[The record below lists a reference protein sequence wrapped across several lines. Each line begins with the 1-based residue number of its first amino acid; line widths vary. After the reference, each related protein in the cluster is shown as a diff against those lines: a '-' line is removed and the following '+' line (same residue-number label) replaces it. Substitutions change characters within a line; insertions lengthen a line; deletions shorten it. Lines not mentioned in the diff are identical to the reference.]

1 MTKKQQI
8 SIWILWSIL
17 FSVFMYFFIINGL
30 PVVQEQ
36 IGSIFAFLCLI
47 VIASLFPIKFRHT
60 NIVPLH
66 GISLAVFLQFGM
78 FVEVIIIQL
87 ALITSLLSLRLPKKE
102 FYRYG
107 LNSLIFLI
115 VSISAASVYYFAG
128 GTTGNIANLQLGDML
143 LPIAFYAFVSF
154 FLNNWLIYL
163 VRKYLVKL
171 ENTKFFD
178 EALAWEALSIVLI
191 IPVGIALVM
200 FYQEVGYL
208 AVILIGVPLVS
219 VSLILKLYNESERT
233 GKLLKKV
240 SAFGFQV
247 NEGLSVKNNMDL
259 FFDSVT
265 SVFSVDQT
273 YLYEK
278 IDGELKITHTSPDLT
293 PSSICVDG
301 VSDTVYRNKNSLL
314 FTKAKQWR
322 AYEQDSRFAGAQ
334 SIMSVPCIRNNEVV
348 GVITLVSN
356 RKGAFEKSHLKILE
370 IMANFLSVAVQNSRI
385 YEQKQMESER
395 CALTKLYN
403 YRYFENIIIQK
414 YDDPR
419 NEDDFA
425 IILLDLDHFK
435 RINDTYGHNSGNEV
449 LCQVANVL
457 EEAVGE
463 RGIVARYGGEEF
475 VVLLEGVNATFA
487 ETMAEELRQDIER
500 HLFSVADDLKG
511 RERRSIRLTASIG
524 VAFKSEPNE
533 SGMSVLRNADRA
545 MYTGAKQKGRNRVSR
560 FRSKVMETVQG

>member
-1 MTKKQQI
+1 MPKIQQI
-8 SIWILWSIL
+8 TIWILWSIL
-17 FSVFMYFFIINGL
+17 FSVFLYFFMINGL
-30 PVVQEQ
+30 PVVQEHY
-36 IGSIFAFLCLI
+36 GSIFAFLCLI

-66 GISLAVFLQFGM
+66 GISLAVFLQFGVY
-78 FVEVIIIQL
+78 VEVLIIQL
-87 ALITSLLSLRLPKKE
+87 ALFTSLLTLRLPRKE

-115 VSISAASVYYFAG
+115 VSIAAASVFYFAG
-128 GTTGNIANLQLGDML
+128 GTTGNLANLQLGNML
-143 LPIAFYAFVSF
+143 IPIALYAFAYF
-154 FLNNWLIYL
+154 LLNNWLIYL

-178 EALAWEALSIVLI
+178 EPLAWEALASVLI
-191 IPVGIALVM
+191 VPVGIALVM
-200 FYQEVGYL
+200 FYSEVGYL

-219 VSLILKLYNESERT
+219 VSLILKLYNESEKT
-233 GKLLKKV
+233 GRLLKKV

-259 FFDSVT
+259 FFDTVT

-278 IDGELKITHTSPDLT
+278 IDGELKITHTSPYLT

-301 VSDTVYRNKNSLL
+301 VSDTVYRNKGSLL
-314 FTKAKQWR
+314 FTQAKQWR

-334 SIMSVPCIRNNEVV
+334 SIMSVPRIHNNEVV

-356 RKGAFEKSHLKILE
+356 RKGAFEKSHLKVLE

-385 YEQKQMESER
+385 YEQKQMESEQ
-395 CALTKLYN
+395 CALTGLYN

-414 YDDPR
+414 YDNPGE
-419 NEDDFA
+419 EDNFA

-457 EEAVGE
+457 EDSVND

-475 VVLLEGVNATFA
+475 VILLEGEKTALA
-487 ETMAEELRQDIER
+487 EQLAEALRKDIES

-545 MYTGAKQKGRNRVSR
+545 MYTGAKQKGRNKVSR
-560 FRSKVMETVQG
+560 FSSKVVERV